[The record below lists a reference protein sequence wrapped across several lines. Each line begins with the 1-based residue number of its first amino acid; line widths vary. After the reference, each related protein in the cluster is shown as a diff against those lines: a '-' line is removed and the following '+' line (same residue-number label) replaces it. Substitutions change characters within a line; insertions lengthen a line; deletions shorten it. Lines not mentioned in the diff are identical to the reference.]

1 MTNMQVSGDA
11 LQRDPSTTSANWQE
25 SPHNRWSFWHVRELL
40 PTQRVSRGDGPPRP
54 LPRGSSGSDV
64 LAVDVTLP
72 DRSSATVGD
81 VFARTYT
88 DAYAVAHRGVVVA
101 EGYAPTGGPAKTHAV
116 MSVTKSVVACVAGI
130 LADRGALELDAEV
143 VDYLPELAASGYSGA
158 TVQQVLDMRSGVRFR
173 EEYDNPHAE
182 VRRLD
187 QWIVR
192 GGVRRTGDEPRGL
205 YSFLATLRAEAP
217 HGSRFLYRS
226 AETDVLGW
234 VCERAGG
241 ARMADLISQLVWAP
255 MGAERDAEII
265 CDTLGT
271 AVHDGGLAA
280 TTTDLLRFGQ
290 LLLDGG
296 AVPDGSGGAVQVVPA
311 PWLRRAWAVDADSRQ
326 AFLAS
331 PGEASLPGGWYR
343 NQFWFRPGEH
353 GDVLLALGIHG
364 QMLHVSR
371 RTGTVSVKL
380 SSWPEAQNPR
390 YLQETLH
397 ALDAIGGALVGRP
410 SSGAT
415 HRLPGVVSG
424 LSRGGASSRQH
435 GEVT

>member
-1 MTNMQVSGDA
+1 MTGMRVSGDA

-25 SPHNRWSFWHVRELL
+25 APHNRWSFWHVRELL
-40 PTQRVSRGDGPPRP
+40 PTQRVSRGEGPTRP
-54 LPRGSSGSDV
+54 LPRDSRDADV
-64 LAVDVTLP
+64 LAVDVVLP
-72 DRSSATVGD
+72 DQSPSTVGE
-81 VFARTYT
+81 VFARTHT
-88 DAYAVAHRGVVVA
+88 DAYAVAQRGIVVA
-101 EGYAPTGGPAKTHAV
+101 EGYAAPGGPAKTHTL

-130 LADRGALELDAEV
+130 LADRCALE
-143 VDYLPELAASGYSGA
+143 VDRQVSDYVPELAASGYAGA

-173 EEYDNPHAE
+173 EEYTNPHAE
-182 VRRLD
+182 VRRMD

-192 GGVRRTGDEPRGL
+192 RGARRTAEEPRGL
-205 YSFLATLRAEAP
+205 YPFLATLRADVP

-241 ARMADLISQLVWAP
+241 ARMADLISQHIWAP

-280 TTTDLLRFGQ
+280 TATDLLRFGQ
-290 LLLDGG
+290 MLLDGG
-296 AVPDGSGGAVQVVPA
+296 AVPDGSGGTVQVVPA
-311 PWLRRAWAVDADSRQ
+311 QWLRRAWAVDADARQ
-326 AFLAS
+326 AFVAS
-331 PGEASLPGGWYR
+331 PAEASFPGGWYR
-343 NQFWFRPGEH
+343 NHFWFRPGEH

-380 SSWPEAQNPR
+380 SSWPDAQNPR
-390 YLQETLH
+390 FLQETLR
-397 ALDAIGGALVGRP
+397 ALDALGGAMVDQR
-410 SSGAT
+410 STGAP

-424 LSRGGASSRQH
+424 LRRGGASSRQRR
-435 GEVT
+435 ETT